1 MRAIVRTLGRGGRR
15 GIPIHYSWRGKHNVR
30 RRRGSIRITVGV
42 RGGRIIPCIS
52 TWRRRVGRSSEGIL
66 GNCWR
71 VRRLF
76 STSGRVLGLIDA
88 HVD

>member
-52 TWRRRVGRSSEGIL
+52 TWRRRVGRSSKGIL

-76 STSGRVLGLIDA
+76 STGGRILGLIDA